1 MTELPTGTVRCSS
14 PTSKGSTAALHALG
28 TSYGDALALHRAL
41 IREVIASH
49 GGVEVDTQ
57 GDAFLVAFGSAD
69 GALNAARDAQRAL
82 ASAVWPGDTE
92 LRVRMGIHTGE
103 PELRD
108 RGYVGLDVHRGA
120 RICAAA
126 HGGQIV
132 LSSVTRSL
140 AREES
145 GLSFVD
151 LGRHRLRDVGDERL
165 FQLVGPDPDAA
176 FPPLRT
182 STASNLPVLR
192 GPTIGRVEAL
202 AELGEL
208 LRSGARLVTLVGP
221 GRGQV
226 APRDRGRARVG
237 GRARARGSTSCG
249 SPRSTPRSSS

>member
-1 MTELPTGTVRCSS
+1 MTELPTGTV
-14 PTSKGSTAALHALG
+14 TLLFTDVEGSTAALHALG

-145 GLSFVD
+145 GL
-151 LGRHRLRDVGDERL
+151 
-165 FQLVGPDPDAA
+165 
-176 FPPLRT
+176 
-182 STASNLPVLR
+182 VLR
-192 GPTIGRVEAL
+192 R
-202 AELGEL
+202 
-208 LRSGARLVTLVGP
+208 
-221 GRGQV
+221 
-226 APRDRGRARVG
+226 
-237 GRARARGSTSCG
+237 
-249 SPRSTPRSSS
+249 PRSSPAARRR